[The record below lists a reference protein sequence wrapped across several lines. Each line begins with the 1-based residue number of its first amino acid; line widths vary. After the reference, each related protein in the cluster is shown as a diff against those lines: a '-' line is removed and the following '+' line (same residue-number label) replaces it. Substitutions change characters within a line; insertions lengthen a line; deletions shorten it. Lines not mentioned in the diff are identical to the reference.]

1 MDMERSNQ
9 NWISNMRG
17 TEDLFDEHHSVEGE
31 TGISMDV
38 NGKYW
43 FWDYTGK
50 DGYGPFDTLPSC
62 REAMRNYDSTLE

>member
-17 TEDLFDEHHSVEGE
+17 TEDLFDEHHNVEGE
-31 TGISMDV
+31 RHISQDI

-43 FWDYTGK
+43 FWDETGA
-50 DGYGPFDTLPSC
+50 DGYGPFNDIPAC
-62 REAMRNYDSTLE
+62 REALRNYGRTLG